1 MSGYPSIRQLQ
12 CFRAVAEERNFRRA
26 AERLHMSQPPLSR
39 QIQAL
44 EAQLGLA
51 LFERSSHHVDLT
63 PAGMQLLG
71 HAQSVLDAYDRLLS
85 DAEALVDADAPAAQG
100 ARLRI
105 GLTQVIDPTA
115 WPDFS
120 ASLSDLAAPPAIEE
134 CHGTSRRLL
143 ADVRAGRLD
152 LAFLTAPAE
161 MPDDVTL
168 VPAWQEP
175 LVVALPAEH
184 PAAAQDAPALVQIA
198 DRPLFWFRRSENPV
212 LYDRVAAAFA
222 QAGCG
227 MTTRRKPADRQALLN
242 KVAEGQGIALV
253 PRSATAVQRPG
264 IVYRGFSDGAGQQL
278 RLEICLAHRSDARHP
293 HVQAAAD
300 RLLAALRNA
309 KPRAAAAA

>member
-63 PAGMQLLG
+63 PAGTRLLRHG
-71 HAQSVLDAYDRLLS
+71 QSVLDAYDRLLS
-85 DAEALVDADAPAAQG
+85 NAEALAG
-100 ARLRI
+100 AETPGARGGRLRI
-105 GLTQVIDPTA
+105 GLTQVIDPGA
-115 WPDFS
+115 WPDLS
-120 ASLSDLAAPPAIEE
+120 ASLSDLVAPQAVEE
-134 CHGTSRRLL
+134 RHGTSRRLL
-143 ADVRAGRLD
+143 ADVCAGRLD

-161 MPDDVTL
+161 TPDDVTL
-168 VPAWQEP
+168 RPAWEEP
-175 LVVALPAEH
+175 LVAALPAGH
-184 PAAAQDAPALVQIA
+184 AAASQDAPSLAQIA

-222 QAGCG
+222 QAGCR

-264 IVYRGFSDGAGQQL
+264 IVYSGFADSAGQQL
-278 RLEICLAHRSDARHP
+278 RLEICLAHRSNARHP
-293 HVQAAAD
+293 RVRLAAE
-300 RLLAALRNA
+300 RLLAALRHTNLCA
-309 KPRAAAAA
+309 VEAA